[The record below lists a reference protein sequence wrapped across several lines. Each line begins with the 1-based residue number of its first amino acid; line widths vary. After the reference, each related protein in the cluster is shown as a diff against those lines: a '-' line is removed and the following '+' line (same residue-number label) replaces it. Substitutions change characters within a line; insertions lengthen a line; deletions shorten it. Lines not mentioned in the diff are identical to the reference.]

1 MTKSRGG
8 GAARDR
14 LSLLC
19 LLEMIRRG
27 FLLVGARPRQDAV
40 EADVVL
46 VTRVSVPSAAFMPIK
61 RRRPLTSPGGGI
73 VDGEP
78 VIDLVVG
85 HASPRSTRSMFLED
99 ASKRGSVVEIGGF
112 DHQRIALPIAAR
124 IATDVV
130 RQAAQLDIRRAPWCH
145 GSRWP
150 SCKPSTASE
159 PCWAKNRALYSMS

>member
-1 MTKSRGG
+1 MTESRGG
-8 GAARDR
+8 GAAATG
-14 LSLLC
+14 C
-19 LLEMIRRG
+19 IY
-27 FLLVGARPRQDAV
+27 LLVGDDSPRLSARRRRPRQDAV

-46 VTRVSVPSAAFMPIK
+46 VTRGFVRSAAFMPIK
-61 RRRPLTSPGGGI
+61 RRRPQTSPGGGI

-85 HASPRSTRSMFLED
+85 HAGPSFDQEHVLGRSFK
-99 ASKRGSVVEIGGF
+99 AGSVVEIGGF

-145 GSRWP
+145 GSRWT
-150 SCKPSTASE
+150 SSKPSTASE
-159 PCWAKNRALYSMS
+159 SCWAKKRALYSMS